1 MDDQCAEA
9 SVLPSCKLYEEFG
22 KKNDDKG
29 NFVSECKNL
38 QSKLSSEQA
47 IFDLCQKLAGNIR
60 DFCDNHNG
68 GNFLKDNFVYLHYW
82 LLDQLIKTFKISDSG
97 TYSGKRNQFFQEWKN
112 IIQKLPYK
120 QKCEPMKRDFS
131 SHFISDFKNIKDM
144 YDYYYNYKNFPSKNS
159 FTEIECNTYCTYLSS
174 IIKKFPSFKSLC
186 SKTSRNCIP
195 EFKDSI
201 DNYDPNQLLEK
212 LGCNS
217 DNLCTK
223 NFEKE
228 QPVKEERARGD
239 DPHVLADDTSDGPVE
254 TSQPSETS
262 PIAITF
268 GLLLSGIFTISFV
281 LFKLTPMGALLKNQL
296 FKKEKMTEYLDYEA
310 SNEMLNDELIMDNIK
325 LQEKGYNITYNS
337 FQNLE

>member
-1 MDDQCAEA
+1 MDDQCSDAPM
-9 SVLPSCKLYEEFG
+9 LPSCQIYEKFNQ
-22 KKNDDKG
+22 KSDDTG
-29 NFVSECKNL
+29 NFVSECQNL
-38 QSKLSSEQA
+38 QNKFRSEHG
-47 IFDLCQKLAGNIR
+47 IFNLCQKLAGNIR

-68 GNFLKDNFVYLHYW
+68 ENFLNDNFVYLHYW
-82 LLDQLIKTFKISDSG
+82 LLDQLIKTLKISING
-97 TYSGKRNQFFQEWKN
+97 YYSGKRNQFFGEWKN
-112 IIQKLPYK
+112 IIKKLPRGH
-120 QKCEPMKRDFS
+120 KCEPMKREFS
-131 SHFISDFKNIKDM
+131 LHFINDFKNIKDM
-144 YDYYYNYKNFPSKNS
+144 YDYYYNYKHFASKNI
-159 FTEIECNTYCTYLSS
+159 FTQIECNTYCTYLST
-174 IIKKFPSFKSLC
+174 IIDKFQTFKSSC
-186 SKTSRNCIP
+186 SNSSRNCIP

-239 DPHVLADDTSDGPVE
+239 DPHVLAVDITDGQVE
-254 TSQPSETS
+254 SSQPSETS

-281 LFKLTPMGALLKNQL
+281 LFKLTPMGTLLKNQL
-296 FKKEKMTEYLDYEA
+296 IKKEKMTEYLDFEE
-310 SNEMLNDELIMDNIK
+310 SNEKLNDELIMDNIK